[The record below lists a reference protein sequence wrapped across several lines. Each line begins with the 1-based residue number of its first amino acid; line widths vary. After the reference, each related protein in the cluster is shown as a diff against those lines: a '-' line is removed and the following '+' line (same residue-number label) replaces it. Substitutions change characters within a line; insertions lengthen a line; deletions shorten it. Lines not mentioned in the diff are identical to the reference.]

1 LAESLL
7 CAHIVGQHGDRLQ
20 ELVQKVLQ
28 ESGWLG
34 NPTSRS
40 AATNPYQGSAHG
52 EVNKPEKKT
61 SILLGTAMLTENYAM
76 QSINVIC

>member
-1 LAESLL
+1 LAKSLL
-7 CAHIVGQHGDRLQ
+7 CANIVGQHGDRLQ
-20 ELVQKVLQ
+20 ELVQEILQ

-52 EVNKPEKKT
+52 EVNETKHH
-61 SILLGTAMLTENYAM
+61 LAENSAM
-76 QSINVIC
+76 QSEL